1 MMTTAS
7 TAWSRTR
14 STAVPSEV
22 AEISDAIPVGAA
34 AGTRYPE
41 PQMKSLYL

>member
-1 MMTTAS
+1 LTIAEVDVISNAS
-7 TAWSRTR
+7 
-14 STAVPSEV
+14 PG
-22 AEISDAIPVGAA
+22 GAA

>member
-1 MMTTAS
+1 
-7 TAWSRTR
+7 
-14 STAVPSEV
+14 VD
-22 AEISDAIPVGAA
+22 EISDAIPAGSA

>member
-1 MMTTAS
+1 VRLS
-7 TAWSRTR
+7 KND
-14 STAVPSEV
+14 VE
-22 AEISDAIPVGAA
+22 EISNATPAGAA